1 MNASPEDEVLDH
13 TQETTSAPAGP
24 AYRKL
29 GWKLA
34 FLPLVWCAAWVGI
47 NMHVFGVRLVHFSGR
62 NMLFGLEL
70 DYAMGLF
77 WWFVI
82 ATALFVLFDG
92 QPRRMLMTA
101 WLVKFFVVL
110 VAMLVYERFYDLD
123 AYTYFNS
130 GATGRFWM
138 YPGHDFR
145 QDMLPALRP
154 IEQTGDLGSFVTHG
168 IGTENGVRF
177 MVLMASITGPFYHA
191 MKIGFAFL
199 GLLGVWWFYRAVEV
213 TLGRPYPQAFY
224 LLAFFP
230 SILFWSSILGKD
242 PLQLVF
248 LGLYAYGGAMWLVQ
262 GRFAALWYVGLG
274 LFGSYLFRPWTA
286 IMGAAVLGLATLMGR
301 CRPWQVGLTLSAV
314 LVSLLIVSPQ
324 AMLFSMGL
332 TDIYAPEMLVEAM
345 GTRAQA
351 VASAGGS
358 QAELP
363 KPGEVSIPLIIFSGL
378 FRPLPF
384 DITNA
389 FTALAAVENSVILW
403 LCLVALIRFRLG
415 YLRDPLVIWLLS
427 MTLLWA
433 LLYGLIVMANF
444 GSGAR
449 YKLQI
454 LPFFLLGIIAL
465 VHKEGRA
472 FLDSR
477 LPVRRTG

>member
-1 MNASPEDEVLDH
+1 MKDTLRDKATALTGMVAD
-13 TQETTSAPAGP
+13 G
-24 AYRKL
+24 L

-34 FLPLVWCAAWVGI
+34 FVPLVWCAVWVGI
-47 NMHVFGVRLVHFSGR
+47 NMNVFGARLVHFSGR
-62 NMLFGLEL
+62 NILFGIEL
-70 DYAMGLF
+70 DYVMGLF
-77 WWFVI
+77 WWCVI
-82 ATALFVLFDG
+82 AAALFVLFEG
-92 QPRRMLMTA
+92 QTRRMLLTA

-110 VAMLVYERFYDLD
+110 GAMLVYERFYDLD
-123 AYTYFNS
+123 AYSYFNS
-130 GATGRFWM
+130 GVTGQFWM
-138 YPGHDFR
+138 YPGYDFR
-145 QDMLPALRP
+145 QDLLPALRP
-154 IEQTGDLGSFVTHG
+154 IEQTGDLGTLVTHG

-191 MKIGFAFL
+191 MKIGLAFL

-213 TLGRPYPQAFY
+213 TLGRPYPQVFY

-242 PLQLVF
+242 PLQFVF

-262 GRFAALWYVGLG
+262 GRFAALWHVGLG
-274 LFGSYLFRPWTA
+274 LFGSYLLRPWIA
-286 IMGAAVLGLATLMGR
+286 VMGAAVLGLATLVGR
-301 CRPWQVGLTLSAV
+301 GRPWQVGLMLSAV

-324 AMLFSMGL
+324 AMLYSMGL
-332 TDIYAPEMLVEAM
+332 TDIFDPEMLVEAM

-351 VASAGGS
+351 VAAGGGA

-363 KPGEVSIPLIIFSGL
+363 KPGETSIPLIVFSGL

-389 FTALAAVENSVILW
+389 FNALAAVENSVILW
-403 LCLVALIRFRLG
+403 LCLVALVRFRLG

-444 GSGAR
+444 GSGSR

-477 LPVRRTG
+477 LPGRRT